1 MDEPRAYLVL
11 DKISP
16 LLRGVAS
23 VLLIVTGYLIQ
34 RATNNILVGLP
45 FIVCCLILNLIKGI
59 SIKPTASSDL
69 KWQEVTKDKIAAVL
83 AHCRR
88 VKKFRS
94 RNLGCFF
101 VPAVGLLFFGI
112 FALPLFSE
120 APPPFALSAAVI
132 DALILFAGLL
142 LGGRRSAWMPYAL
155 DVKAEIVMRILE
167 SPLVKND
174 PSLTAVPYL
183 EIGRAG
189 SGAFPNDARIQV
201 RFKDA
206 PEGFIG
212 LQGQVSINTV
222 RSSMYPYFYV
232 VLVARSEFGL
242 FERFKKLAVFLDNIT
257 TEKKK
262 EGDVDVV
269 VIRQTTTKT
278 SGYHTDENA
287 QHYILLNGIKIAKRM
302 F

>member
-1 MDEPRAYLVL
+1 MEEPRAYLVF
-11 DKISP
+11 DKTSP
-16 LLRGVAS
+16 LLRGVVS
-23 VLLIVTGYLIQ
+23 ILLIVAGFLIQ
-34 RATNNILVGLP
+34 RSTNNILAGLP
-45 FIVCCLILNLIKGI
+45 FIVFCLILNLIRGI
-59 SIKPTASSDL
+59 SIKPTASPAL

-83 AHCRR
+83 AQCQR

-94 RNLGCFF
+94 KSLGCFF

-112 FALPLFSE
+112 FALPFFSE
-120 APPPFALSAAVI
+120 APPPFALTAAVI

-142 LGGRRSAWMPYAL
+142 LSGRRSAWMPYAL
-155 DVKAEIVMRILE
+155 DVKAGIVMRILE

-189 SGAFPNDARIQV
+189 SGAFPNDTRILV

-232 VLVARSEFGL
+232 VLIARPEFGL
-242 FERFKKLAVFLDNIT
+242 FERFKKLAFFLENVT

-262 EGDVDVV
+262 EGEVDVV

-278 SGYHTDENA
+278 SGYHTDQDA
-287 QHYILLNGIKIAKRM
+287 QDYILSSGIKTAKRM